1 MRWLTCDAVT
11 TCTAVCFNIYDQD
24 DSGGITFDE
33 FATVMQ
39 IIAGEDFDGELH
51 KAEHLAKAFECMD
64 TNRDSVLSFEGT
76 RLQQNAGRGSVLPGG
91 PTDHAAPTLRF
102 ALRAGEQ
109 SSRLASSAIRS
120 WSLPFCGP

>member
-1 MRWLTCDAVT
+1 MRARVRGWPWRGWQAVT
-11 TCTAVCFNIYDQD
+11 PRAPNRLPCAVCFNIYDQD

-64 TNRDSVLSFEGT
+64 TNQDSVLSFEG
-76 RLQQNAGRGSVLPGG
+76 AW
-91 PTDHAAPTLRF
+91 HAAAR
-102 ALRAGEQ
+102 
-109 SSRLASSAIRS
+109 
-120 WSLPFCGP
+120 